1 MSPLETPQTDP
12 TAGQAADEQTAAEP
26 ASTMRWYAV
35 HTYSGHENKVRTYI
49 ESAKEGTEFAG
60 RIGRVVVPTE
70 EVVEMR
76 DGRKTT
82 SQKKFLPS
90 YILVEMEMDKET
102 MHFVTNV
109 PGVTSFVGP
118 GRRPQPLRRDEVQRV
133 LGQIDR
139 RPVQEEREIPYSV
152 GDRVKVI
159 DGPFSDFVGLV
170 DDVNP
175 EKSKIKVMVS
185 IFGRN
190 TPVELDV
197 LQVEVATEAE

>member
-1 MSPLETPQTDP
+1 MAQ
-12 TAGQAADEQTAAEP
+12 
-26 ASTMRWYAV
+26 RWYVV
-35 HTYSGHENKVRTYI
+35 HTYSGHENKVKSYI
-49 ESAKEGTEFAG
+49 ENAQANSE
-60 RIGRVVVPTE
+60 IGDKIAQVVVPQE

-82 SQKKFLPS
+82 SMKKFLPS
-90 YILVEMEMDKET
+90 YLLVEMDMDKESL
-102 MHFVTNV
+102 HFVTNV

-118 GRRPQPLRRDEVQRV
+118 GRKPQPLRRDEVERI
-133 LGQIDR
+133 LGQIER
-139 RPVQEEREIPYSV
+139 RQIEETEDIPYQV

-159 DGPFSDFVGLV
+159 DGPFSDFIGLV

-197 LQVEVATEAE
+197 LQVEEAVDA

>member
-1 MSPLETPQTDP
+1 MAQ
-12 TAGQAADEQTAAEP
+12 
-26 ASTMRWYAV
+26 RWYVV
-35 HTYSGHENKVRTYI
+35 HTYSGHENKVKSYI
-49 ESAKEGTEFAG
+49 ENAKENST
-60 RIGRVVVPTE
+60 IGDKIAQVVVPQE

-82 SQKKFLPS
+82 SMKKFLPS
-90 YILVEMEMDKET
+90 YLLVEMDMDKESL
-102 MHFVTNV
+102 HFVTNV

-118 GRRPQPLRRDEVQRV
+118 GRRPQPLRQDEVQRI
-133 LGQIDR
+133 LGQIER
-139 RPVQEEREIPYSV
+139 RLVEQTDDIPYQV

-159 DGPFSDFVGLV
+159 DGPFSDFIGLV

-197 LQVEVATEAE
+197 LQVEEAVDA

>member
-1 MSPLETPQTDP
+1 M
-12 TAGQAADEQTAAEP
+12 A
-26 ASTMRWYAV
+26 MKWFVV
-35 HTYSGHENKVRTYI
+35 HTYSGHESKVSAYI
-49 ESAKEGTEFAG
+49 DNAKLNTDIEDK
-60 RIGRVVVPTE
+60 IGRVVVPTE
-70 EVVEMR
+70 EVVEMK

-82 SQKKFLPS
+82 SLKKFLPS
-90 YILVEMEMDKET
+90 YLLVELEMDKET
-102 MHFVTNV
+102 LHFVTNV

-118 GRRPQPLRRDEVQRV
+118 GRKPQPLREEEVDRI
-133 LGQIDR
+133 LGQIER
-139 RPVQEEREIPYSV
+139 RQVEETEDIPYQV

-159 DGPFSDFVGLV
+159 DGPFSDFIGMV

-197 LQVEVATEAE
+197 LQVEEAIDA

>member
-1 MSPLETPQTDP
+1 MALH
-12 TAGQAADEQTAAEP
+12 
-26 ASTMRWYAV
+26 WYAV
-35 HTYSGHENKVRTYI
+35 HTYSGHENKVRGYI
-49 ESAKEGTEFAG
+49 EGAKEGAQLEE

-70 EVVEMR
+70 EVVEMK

-82 SQKKFLPS
+82 SLKKFLPS
-90 YILVEMEMDKET
+90 YVLVEMEMDKET
-102 MHFVTNV
+102 LHFITNV

-118 GRRPQPLRRDEVQRV
+118 GRRPQPLREEEVQRV

-139 RPVQEEREIPYSV
+139 RPVEEVQDIPYQV
-152 GDRVKVI
+152 GDRVKVV
-159 DGPFSDFVGLV
+159 DGPFSDFIGLV

-197 LQVEVATEAE
+197 LQVELATES

>member
-1 MSPLETPQTDP
+1 L
-12 TAGQAADEQTAAEP
+12 ALK
-26 ASTMRWYAV
+26 WYAI
-35 HTYSGHENKVRTYI
+35 HTYSGHENKVKNYI
-49 ESAKEGTEFAG
+49 EGSREAEGYEE
-60 RIGRVVVPTE
+60 RISRVVVPTE

-76 DGRKTT
+76 DGKKSV

-90 YILVEMEMDKET
+90 YVLVEMDMDKET
-102 MHFVTNV
+102 LHFVTSV

-118 GRRPQPLRRDEVQRV
+118 GKRPQPLREDEVQRI

-139 RPVQEEREIPYSV
+139 KQEAEVADIPYQI
-152 GDRVKVI
+152 GDRVKVV
-159 DGPFSDFVGLV
+159 DGPFSDFIGLV

-175 EKSKIKVMVS
+175 EKSKIKVMVN

-197 LQVEVATEAE
+197 LQVEEATEGT

>member
-1 MSPLETPQTDP
+1 M
-12 TAGQAADEQTAAEP
+12 A
-26 ASTMRWYAV
+26 MKWYVV
-35 HTYSGHENKVRTYI
+35 HTYSGHENKVKSYI
-49 ESAKEGTEFAG
+49 ESAKANSPVGA
-60 RIGRVVVPTE
+60 RIGQVVMPTE
-70 EVVEMR
+70 EVVEMK

-82 SQKKFLPS
+82 ALKKFLPS
-90 YILVEMEMDKET
+90 YLLVEMEMDKESL
-102 MHFVTNV
+102 HFVTNV

-118 GRRPQPLRRDEVQRV
+118 GRRPQPLREDEVNRI
-133 LGQIDR
+133 LGQIER
-139 RPVQEEREIPYSV
+139 RPVVETEAIPYQV

-159 DGPFSDFVGLV
+159 DGPFSDFIGLV

-197 LQVEVATEAE
+197 LQVEVAVES

>member
-1 MSPLETPQTDP
+1 M
-12 TAGQAADEQTAAEP
+12 A
-26 ASTMRWYAV
+26 MMWYAV
-35 HTYSGHENKVRTYI
+35 HTYSGHENKVRTYV
-49 ESAKEGTEFAG
+49 ENAKEGTGVAD
-60 RIGRVVVPTE
+60 RIGSVVVPTE
-70 EVVEMR
+70 EVVEMK

-82 SQKKFLPS
+82 SLKKFLPS

-102 MHFVTNV
+102 LHFVTSV

-118 GRRPQPLRRDEVQRV
+118 GKRPPPLRQDEVERV

-139 RPVQEEREIPYSV
+139 KQVQDEQEIPYQV

-159 DGPFSDFVGLV
+159 DGPFSDFVGMV

-197 LQVEVATEAE
+197 LQVEEAVEAS